1 MRRLLLAVTGLLL
14 SACAPTAAERFG
26 DVARYA
32 PGRAGYV
39 MGDGDAAVLLRDPVT
54 GEKIR
59 CREEVERLA
68 PALAGVLEDEARDRH
83 ARAVAPV
90 AAGPFTVAGRAA
102 LMLADGLLYPASQ
115 VDELVASPQPR
126 QVYTRARAAFL
137 AGRFAEARELF
148 LLLLV
153 EKGHGDAQIDDL
165 PPAFVEHSLY
175 YVAVC
180 DEALH
185 RDDEARAAL
194 HRFLTMS
201 STEDEVRYRDAEAR
215 LGRLGGAPVSRCAS
229 RAALTFAWRG
239 SR

>member
-1 MRRLLLAVTGLLL
+1 MRRLLLAAASLLF
-14 SACAPTAAERFG
+14 SACAPSAAQQFG

-32 PGRAGYV
+32 PARAGYV
-39 MGDGDAAVLLRDPVT
+39 IGDGDAAVLLRDPVT

-59 CREEVERLA
+59 CREDVERLA

-83 ARAVAPV
+83 ARAVAPI
-90 AAGPFTVAGRAA
+90 AAGPFTLAGRAA
-102 LMLADGLLYPASQ
+102 LMLGDGLLYPAFQ
-115 VDELVASPQPR
+115 FDELVASPQPR

-137 AGRFAEARELF
+137 ESRFAEARELF

-153 EKGHGDAQIDDL
+153 EKGRGDVLIDDL
-165 PPAFVEHSLY
+165 PRPFLEHSLY

-180 DEALH
+180 DETLH

-194 HRFLTMS
+194 RRFLTMS

-215 LGRLGGAPVSRCAS
+215 LGRLEGAPASRCAS
-229 RAALTFAWRG
+229 RAALTFAWR
-239 SR
+239 RAR